1 MDNAT
6 ASVPVRKLVIA
17 GGGTAGWMAAA
28 SLAKHFERTPLHI
41 TLVESPEIGSIGV
54 GEATIPTIRRFYRK
68 LGLTDGEVMMATQ
81 ATAKLG
87 IAFDGWR
94 APGAHFIHPFGRFG
108 QDLNGVEFHHFW
120 QRLRQQGHN
129 RALSAYSLPIQ
140 LAEANKFTTPVPN
153 PSNSLGVFD
162 WALHLDAS
170 AFARLLKT
178 TAMKLGVTHVEGNIQ
193 QVQLHTDT
201 GFIRALQ
208 LADGRSLDGE
218 LFIDC
223 TGFRARLI
231 GNALGVEFQSWQDQL
246 LCDRAMVAQ
255 SELACPD
262 SPPSFTRA
270 SAMRAGWQWRI
281 PLQQRQGNGLVY
293 SSHHL
298 SDDEAAASMLDQ
310 CGAPSLQTPRQL
322 QFRPG
327 MRKLSWDKNCIAL
340 GLAAGFL
347 EPLESTSI
355 ALIETAIEKIKLLFP
370 AADCNPVLADEFNEM
385 TRLEYERV
393 KDFILLHYVLNGR
406 NGEPFWDDCRQ
417 VALPD
422 TLKNKLALFK
432 ARGHL
437 VKYRW
442 EIFQPA
448 SWLALFSGMGIQAEH
463 YDPAADAIPQQ
474 QLEVLLNNMHQGIQ
488 SAVSDSPSHQAFL
501 QHLQQ
506 AASA

>member
-1 MDNAT
+1 MNNE
-6 ASVPVRKLVIA
+6 SSPQPVSKLVIA

-41 TLVESPEIGSIGV
+41 TLVESPEIGTVGV

-94 APGAHFIHPFGRFG
+94 AAGVEFIHPFGRFG
-108 QDLNGVEFHHFW
+108 QDLNGIEFHQYWRRLSRSGH
-120 QRLRQQGHN
+120 QRPL
-129 RALSAYSLPIQ
+129 ADYSLPVQ
-140 LAEANKFTTPVPN
+140 LAQANKFTTPAPH

-162 WALHLDAS
+162 WALHLDAT
-170 AFARLLKT
+170 AFAALLKS
-178 TAMKLGVTHVEGNIQ
+178 TAKKLGVTHIEGQINHIT
-193 QVQLHTDT
+193 LAPDT
-201 GFIRALQ
+201 GFISSLQ
-208 LADGRSLDGE
+208 LADGRSLAGD

-223 TGFRARLI
+223 TGFRACLL
-231 GNALGVEFQSWQDQL
+231 GDALGVQYESWQDQL
-246 LCDRAMVAQ
+246 LCDRAVVAQ
-255 SELACPD
+255 SHLATPET
-262 SPPSFTRA
+262 PPSYTRA
-270 SAMRAGWQWRI
+270 RAMHAGWQWRI
-281 PLQQRQGNGLVY
+281 PLQSRQGNGLVY
-293 SSHHL
+293 SSRHL
-298 SDDEAAASMLDQ
+298 SDDEATAAMLDG
-310 CGAPSLQTPRQL
+310 CGAAALHEPRL
-322 QFRPG
+322 LRFTPG
-327 MRKLSWDKNCIAL
+327 MRSVSWQKNCIAL

-370 AADCNPVLADEFNEM
+370 GTDCNPALVNEFNEM
-385 TRLEYERV
+385 TRLEYARV

-406 NGEPFWDDCRQ
+406 TGEVFWDDCRQ
-417 VALPD
+417 VTQPE
-422 TLKNKLALFK
+422 TLKNKMALFK

-442 EIFQPA
+442 EMFQPA
-448 SWLALFSGMGIQAEH
+448 SWLALFSGLGFQADA

-474 QLEVLLNNMHQGIQ
+474 QLEALLNGMYQGIQ
-488 SAVSDSPSHQAFL
+488 SAVSECPTHQAFL